1 MGDSKLLLGRF
12 AMVGTTQAQVLGSVG
27 NSHDVS
33 QYFIKSPLF
42 LHRIQYLDAFVTLA
56 FGFIYPTT

>member
-12 AMVGTTQAQVLGSVG
+12 SMVGTAQAQVLGSVG
-27 NSHDVS
+27 NCDEVS

-42 LHRIQYLDAFVTLA
+42 LTGSNIWMHL
-56 FGFIYPTT
+56 

>member
-12 AMVGTTQAQVLGSVG
+12 AMVGKAQVLGSVG
-27 NSHDVS
+27 NCDEAS

-42 LHRIQYLDAFVTLA
+42 LIGRIQYLDALVTLVFVA
-56 FGFIYPTT
+56 HAI